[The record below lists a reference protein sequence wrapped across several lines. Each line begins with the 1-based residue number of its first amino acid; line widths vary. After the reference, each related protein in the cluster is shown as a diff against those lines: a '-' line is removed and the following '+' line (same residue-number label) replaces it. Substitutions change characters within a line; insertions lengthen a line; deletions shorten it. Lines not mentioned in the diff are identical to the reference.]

1 MSCEIRSIMTPYGA
15 GSAISTPPVFR
26 CSPRIPSGASALIRS
41 TSAGGNDSS
50 MPYRTPIVVMSPPS
64 GKKLGGHA
72 LPPRPIV
79 AEPVPNVK
87 EVRRLLDPEFV
98 RQLHVLIEERVVI
111 AHRQHV

>member
-1 MSCEIRSIMTPYGA
+1 MSCEIRSIMMPYRVDA
-15 GSAISTPPVFR
+15 AISTPPIFR
-26 CSPRIPSGASALIRS
+26 CSARTSGGANSLIRS

-50 MPYRTPIVVMSPPS
+50 IPYRTPIVVMSPPS
-64 GKKLGGHA
+64 GEKLGGHA